1 MKLDVFIDRPILA
14 SVASMVIVVM
24 GLLALQFLPVA
35 QFPEINPPV
44 MQTEAD
50 YPSANNEASS
60 MERND
65 EDFFMNF

>member
-35 QFPEINPPV
+35 QFPEINPAV

-50 YPSANNEASS
+50 YPSANNKASS